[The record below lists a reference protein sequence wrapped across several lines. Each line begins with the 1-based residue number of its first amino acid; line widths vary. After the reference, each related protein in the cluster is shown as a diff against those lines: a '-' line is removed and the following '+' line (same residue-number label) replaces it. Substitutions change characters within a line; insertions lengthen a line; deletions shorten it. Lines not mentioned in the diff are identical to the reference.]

1 MFPAHDPL
9 EERMFDVLYVT
20 MTAAFFGAMLWYTR
34 GCASLGR
41 GDGESKG
48 ER

>member
-1 MFPAHDPL
+1 
-9 EERMFDVLYVT
+9 MFDLLYVSL
-20 MTAAFFGAMLWYTR
+20 TAVFFAAMLWYIR

-41 GDGESKG
+41 GTGESKD